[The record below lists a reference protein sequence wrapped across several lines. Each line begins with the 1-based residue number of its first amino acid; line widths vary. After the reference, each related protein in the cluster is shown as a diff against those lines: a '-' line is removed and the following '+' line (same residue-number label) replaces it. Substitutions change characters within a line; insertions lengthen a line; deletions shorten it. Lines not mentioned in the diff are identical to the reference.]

1 MSNKK
6 LTTEEKI
13 AKSKLYAEN
22 MEKTQNRLKDMREA
36 KRKLDA
42 EIAEELERAYIVNMQ
57 ELGKHMAGKIGK
69 GFSLKEYT
77 EIVDSI
83 FTIDEVEVFVQSERE
98 KLERKNEKSDNENS
112 NKRSDNENREAAE
125 TESKNETAC
134 SDADCVSA

>member
-42 EIAEELERAYIVNMQ
+42 EIADEFEKAEMVTNQAVGKMFKSRMKDDLLLEKY
-57 ELGKHMAGKIGK
+57 G
-69 GFSLKEYT
+69 
-77 EIVDSI
+77 EII
-83 FTIDEVEVFVQSERE
+83 EFMFLHE
-98 KLERKNEKSDNENS
+98 
-112 NKRSDNENREAAE
+112 
-125 TESKNETAC
+125 
-134 SDADCVSA
+134 DCVEFIAELTERYRQEQEKAKSA

>member
-42 EIAEELERAYIVNMQ
+42 EIAEELEKAYIVNMQ
-57 ELGKHMAGKIGK
+57 ELGKHTAGKIGE
-69 GFSLKEYT
+69 GFSLDEYA
-77 EIVDSI
+77 EIVDCI
-83 FTIDEVEVFVQSERE
+83 FTLDEVTDYVKSERE
-98 KLERKNEKSDNENS
+98 KQRMKAENEK
-112 NKRSDNENREAAE
+112 AANDVLE
-125 TESKNETAC
+125 DETAC
-134 SDADCVSA
+134 SDADCISA

>member
-1 MSNKK
+1 MLLSNKK

-57 ELGKHMAGKIGK
+57 ELGKHTAGKIGE
-69 GFSLKEYT
+69 GFSLAEYI
-77 EIVDSI
+77 EIVDCI
-83 FTIDEVEVFVQSERE
+83 FTIDEVTDYVMSERE
-98 KLERKNEKSDNENS
+98 KLKIAEKDKAVEI
-112 NKRSDNENREAAE
+112 EP
-125 TESKNETAC
+125 TEDVLH
-134 SDADCVSA
+134 SDAGGV

>member
-13 AKSKLYAEN
+13 AKSKLYAES

-57 ELGKHMAGKIGK
+57 ELGKHTAEKIGE
-69 GFSLKEYT
+69 GFSLEQYI
-77 EIVDSI
+77 EIVDCI
-83 FTIDEVEVFVQSERE
+83 FTLDEVTDYVNSERE
-98 KLERKNEKSDNENS
+98 KLSRKADDEGT
-112 NKRSDNENREAAE
+112 AE
-125 TESKNETAC
+125 IEPAEEVAY
-134 SDADCVSA
+134 SDAGSVSA